1 MTGTD
6 STLRP
11 FRIDIP
17 DEALDDLYN
26 RLARTRWP
34 DELPGVGWS
43 RGVPLD
49 YLKELAQHW
58 GTSYDWRTHEAQL
71 NEFPQF
77 TTTID
82 GQNIHFLHVRSREP
96 DALPLVITHGYPSSF
111 AEFANIIG
119 PLSDPRAHG
128 GDPGDAFHVVVP
140 SLPGFGFSTP
150 VRDTGWALS
159 RTAGAWA
166 QLMRR
171 LGYDRYGA
179 HGSDIGA
186 GVSGLLGGIDDHVVG
201 VHAATDPYGA
211 AAVATFMPGL
221 ADSLDAESDK
231 LILERMAAFTN
242 EGSGYLA
249 IQNTR
254 PQTLAYSLTDS
265 PVGQL
270 AWVAEKFEEW
280 TDLPYDR
287 DQLLTTVSIYWFTG
301 SGASA
306 ARFLYEAAHAMD
318 WAPPRAPQGF
328 AVFGADDTARRL
340 VDPQR
345 TSAHWSEFDRGRHFP
360 AMEAPD
366 LLIGDVREFFRKIR

>member
-96 DALPLVITHGYPSSF
+96 D
-111 AEFANIIG
+111 
-119 PLSDPRAHG
+119 
-128 GDPGDAFHVVVP
+128 
-140 SLPGFGFSTP
+140 
-150 VRDTGWALS
+150 
-159 RTAGAWA
+159 AWA